1 MTSMQLL
8 LANILISNNIILK
21 ITSMMDILNISKDGS
36 FSFYLKHIISWWIRD
51 GANLL
56 EAKLNLRI
64 KFFKWKVKSLFVGK
78 GICNLRKLR
87 EELVFL
93 KCLRSL
99 QDNRIKR
106 KISLRFMKILKN
118 MKVRTLSS
126 AIVEKKI

>member
-36 FSFYLKHIISWWIRD
+36 FSFYLRLIISWWIRD

-87 EELVFL
+87 EELVFS

-126 AIVEKKI
+126 AIAEKKI